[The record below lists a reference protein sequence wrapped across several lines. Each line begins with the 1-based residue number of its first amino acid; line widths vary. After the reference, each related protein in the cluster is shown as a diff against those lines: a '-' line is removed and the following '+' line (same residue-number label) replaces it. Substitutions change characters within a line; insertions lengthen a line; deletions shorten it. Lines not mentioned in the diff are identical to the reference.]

1 MRFEGPLRSEVG
13 EVRLQEVPLPVGSI
27 DKNPIPTR
35 AIYGTII
42 EPLFQ
47 RSNPV
52 WSESK
57 KNNIYKPFSSPEMK
71 NNK

>member
-52 WSESK
+52 
-57 KNNIYKPFSSPEMK
+57 
-71 NNK
+71 